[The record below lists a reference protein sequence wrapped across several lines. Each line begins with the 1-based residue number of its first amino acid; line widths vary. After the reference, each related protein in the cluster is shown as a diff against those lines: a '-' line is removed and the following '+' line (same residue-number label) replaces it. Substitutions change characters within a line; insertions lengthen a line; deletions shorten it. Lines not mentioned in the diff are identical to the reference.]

1 MGLSAVVYSLLK
13 EKEEGFRKEVMSARK
28 DYVQAVEKFNEK
40 FTSGEYEKL
49 HLLQN
54 DYTNKKTRLLNF
66 IRIIKIEQ
74 YRRGEESSVSLA
86 ETLAVSWEEIP
97 NDSRV
102 IVGKIPTVTHNDL
115 CYTAKLD
122 NYIKEYD
129 DLMRQEE
136 EDNKSLELYRNTL
149 VSELSDIRDRND
161 KVATDVISEY
171 GYKEEYYFCKVNTLH
186 GFICDNDIIRDNN
199 MSLGYET
206 EEDRKGDNPETI
218 LFTYENLKLLEKIV
232 NLVSEEI
239 NSIPKESR
247 YINTPIDD
255 TKIGIFVKELEQ
267 FCDENLPIR
276 EGFFFGSREYDENY
290 ENQIETLK
298 SFITNI
304 EKPEEKV
311 FFYVSSY

>member
-54 DYTNKKTRLLNF
+54 DYTNKRTRLLNF

-129 DLMRQEE
+129 DLVRQEE

-149 VSELSDIRDRND
+149 VSELKKLI
-161 KVATDVISEY
+161 K
-171 GYKEEYYFCKVNTLH
+171 
-186 GFICDNDIIRDNN
+186 
-199 MSLGYET
+199 
-206 EEDRKGDNPETI
+206 
-218 LFTYENLKLLEKIV
+218 NL
-232 NLVSEEI
+232 
-239 NSIPKESR
+239 R
-247 YINTPIDD
+247 
-255 TKIGIFVKELEQ
+255 
-267 FCDENLPIR
+267 
-276 EGFFFGSREYDENY
+276 
-290 ENQIETLK
+290 
-298 SFITNI
+298 
-304 EKPEEKV
+304 
-311 FFYVSSY
+311 